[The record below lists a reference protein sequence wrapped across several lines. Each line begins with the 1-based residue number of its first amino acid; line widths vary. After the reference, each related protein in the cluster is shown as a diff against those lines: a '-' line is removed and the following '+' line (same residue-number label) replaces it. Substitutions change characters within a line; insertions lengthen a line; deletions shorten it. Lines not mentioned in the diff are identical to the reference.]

1 MIVSTAGHK
10 EKKLSFIKR
19 DLVRNKGIY
28 IMFIPVLAYFVLF
41 HYIPM
46 YGAQIAFRDFDFRF
60 GITGSKFIGLRHF
73 VSFFWQQLF
82 LAFAQEHSAA

>member
-46 YGAQIAFRDFDFRF
+46 YYFHYINV
-60 GITGSKFIGLRHF
+60 F
-73 VSFFWQQLF
+73 VLLLMYLLLLSNIF
-82 LAFAQEHSAA
+82 